1 MTSWHPNDELERQ
14 GDQVD
19 QVVEVIIVIVIAAL
33 CIAGLAY
40 GPDVIR
46 AIGL

>member
-1 MTSWHPNDELERQ
+1 MTSWNPNDDIETQ
-14 GDQVD
+14 ADMIDQA
-19 QVVEVIIVIVIAAL
+19 VEVIIVIVIAML